1 MTHFSVNYVVLML
14 NKVRVCFDA
23 NWYVIRNSK
32 ESVKLGIRCFKMV
45 DYKGKSLYNGF
56 SYLSLKNTAIFEKD
70 ELQLHLIKRFS
81 QTGHVAGR

>member
-1 MTHFSVNYVVLML
+1 MQI
-14 NKVRVCFDA
+14 D
-23 NWYVIRNSK
+23 VIKNSK
-32 ESVKLGIRCFKMV
+32 ASPVKLGLEPIRCFIMV

-56 SYLSLKNTAIFEKD
+56 SYLSLKNTGIFEKD